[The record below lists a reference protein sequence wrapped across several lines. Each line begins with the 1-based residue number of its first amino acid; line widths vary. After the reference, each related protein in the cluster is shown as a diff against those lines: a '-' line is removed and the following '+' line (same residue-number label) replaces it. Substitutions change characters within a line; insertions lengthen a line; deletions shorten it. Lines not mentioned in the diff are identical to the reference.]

1 MQEPSSS
8 SINHAIKNM
17 DLAFKSFFRGG
28 GYPNFKKKVGP
39 QSFGIP
45 NPPKSPVNFSDGT
58 ISIPKIPDI
67 KTVFSRKFDGEI
79 RSMTLSRTAS
89 GKYFASILVMTPEI
103 EPVPP
108 TPRNAIGVDLGLTD
122 FGALSTGEKIANPRF
137 LRENIARLKVLQRRA
152 SKKKK
157 GSKNS
162 KKALRRVA
170 ILNERITNRRNDF
183 LHKVSTNLIRD
194 NQTDTIC
201 VEDLAVRNMIQN
213 RSLSQAISDVSWS
226 EFVRQLEYKGR
237 WYGKNVIKIDR
248 FYASSKTCSTC
259 GHKVDKLPLSTREWT
274 CAGCGAIHDRD
285 INAAINIRNSGLDRP
300 GATAERP
307 AIKGRNEAVISLKN

>member
-39 QSFGIP
+39 QSF
-45 NPPKSPVNFSDGT
+45 
-58 ISIPKIPDI
+58 
-67 KTVFSRKFDGEI
+67 
-79 RSMTLSRTAS
+79 
-89 GKYFASILVMTPEI
+89 
-103 EPVPP
+103 
-108 TPRNAIGVDLGLTD
+108 
-122 FGALSTGEKIANPRF
+122 
-137 LRENIARLKVLQRRA
+137 
-152 SKKKK
+152 
-157 GSKNS
+157 
-162 KKALRRVA
+162 
-170 ILNERITNRRNDF
+170 
-183 LHKVSTNLIRD
+183 
-194 NQTDTIC
+194 
-201 VEDLAVRNMIQN
+201 
-213 RSLSQAISDVSWS
+213 
-226 EFVRQLEYKGR
+226 
-237 WYGKNVIKIDR
+237 GKNVIKIDR